1 MGNQTKKMNK
11 IQKNPKKSNI
21 SKKMGGDTDIGDTDS
36 GESYVVTIAIIT
48 HGCIINLNPP
58 QNYDIRYYS
67 ATGDKLGIC
76 YGNIFERSINHEEL
90 REHFRQD
97 KPQHKPKHEQ
107 KDGTTHTVDAIPDYY
122 HQIPYDKNIGK
133 QGKKGFITD
142 SINTVEE
149 IISPLVTGDVPVGVW
164 LISVHKKDT
173 QNNIFNFGPSYTYD
187 YPVEDKTNNI
197 NTNTRINLLNIES
210 IKILNK
216 KYNNIPNLDDK
227 LKNDAVTIENGR
239 IKVIRLSYLLDL
251 IKDIMGNNCGLN
263 VYDYSCSSGCSG
275 YPSNDNKEQKILA
288 NLIKN
293 TDDGK
298 EAGKLPFFPI
308 NPTTGGKRR
317 NKRKPRSTKKNKK
330 SIKTRKNKFT
340 KYLKGGDVKCNLR
353 EIENKIDENE
363 HLIDTTDDLTEIEHQ
378 LMIPEIN
385 NISESHQYYK
395 YYEQIMDLK
404 NNIKKTKDLFKYI
417 NENKKTF
424 YKISVYLFLIYYLM
438 CQPQQPQPQ
447 RGSVKRKTR
456 KNKRKTNK

>member
-1 MGNQTKKMNK
+1 MGNRTKKMNK
-11 IQKNPKKSNI
+11 IQKNPKKYNI

-48 HGCIINLNPP
+48 HGCIIDLNPR

-76 YGNIFERSINHEEL
+76 HGNIFGRSINHEEL

-107 KDGTTHTVDAIPDYY
+107 TDGTPHTVDAISDYY
-122 HQIPYDKNIGK
+122 HQIPYDKNIGE
-133 QGKKGFITD
+133 QRNKGFITD
-142 SINTVEE
+142 SMNTFDNF
-149 IISPLVTGDVPVGVW
+149 ISPLVTGDVPVGVW

-197 NTNTRINLLNIES
+197 NTNTRINLLNVEG
-210 IKILNK
+210 IKALNK
-216 KYNNIPNLDDK
+216 KYNNIDLDIK
-227 LKNDAVTIENGR
+227 LKNHDVTMVDGR

-275 YPSNDNKEQKILA
+275 YPNNDNKEQKILA

-308 NPTTGGKRR
+308 PKIGGKRR
-317 NKRKPRSTKKNKK
+317 NKRKSCSTKKR
-330 SIKTRKNKFT
+330 KT
-340 KYLKGGDVKCNLR
+340 
-353 EIENKIDENE
+353 
-363 HLIDTTDDLTEIEHQ
+363 
-378 LMIPEIN
+378 
-385 NISESHQYYK
+385 
-395 YYEQIMDLK
+395 
-404 NNIKKTKDLFKYI
+404 
-417 NENKKTF
+417 
-424 YKISVYLFLIYYLM
+424 
-438 CQPQQPQPQ
+438 
-447 RGSVKRKTR
+447 RKTR
-456 KNKRKTNK
+456 KNKRKPNK

>member
-1 MGNQTKKMNK
+1 MGNRTKKMNK
-11 IQKNPKKSNI
+11 IQKNQTKSNI
-21 SKKMGGDTDIGDTDS
+21 SKKIGGDVESGITDSGITDS

-48 HGCIINLNPP
+48 HGCIIDLNPP

-67 ATGDKLGIC
+67 ATGDKIGIC
-76 YGNIFERSINHEEL
+76 YGNIFERSINHQEL

-97 KPQHKPKHEQ
+97 KPQHNPKHEQ
-107 KDGTTHTVDAIPDYY
+107 KDGTTHTVDAISDYY

-133 QGKKGFITD
+133 QGNKGFITN
-142 SINTVEE
+142 SINKVEE
-149 IISPLVTGDVPVGVW
+149 CISPLVTGDVPVGVW

-173 QNNIFNFGPSYTYD
+173 QNNIFNFEPSKYTYD
-187 YPVEDKTNNI
+187 YPEDKNM
-197 NTNTRINLLNIES
+197 RINLLNIEG
-210 IKILNK
+210 IKRLNK

-263 VYDYSCSSGCSG
+263 VYDYSCSSGCID

-340 KYLKGGDVKCNLR
+340 KYLKGGDVKCNLQ

-363 HLIDTTDDLTEIEHQ
+363 HLIDTTDDLTEIERE
-378 LMIPEIN
+378 LMIQPARET
-385 NISESHQYYK
+385 ISKEDQYYK
-395 YYEQIMDLK
+395 YYAEIMDLQTH
-404 NNIKKTKDLFKYI
+404 ITKIENLFKYI
-417 NENKKTF
+417 NTNKKQF
-424 YKISVYLFLIYYLM
+424 YKISVYLFVIYYLSS
-438 CQPQQPQPQ
+438 CQPQRPQ
-447 RGSVKRKTR
+447 RGGVKRKTR
-456 KNKRKTNK
+456 KNKRKNNK